1 MGVSSCPRNLTDSL
15 YAMDH
20 QTRLSQALAYAQAV
34 HAGVMRKGTD
44 IPYLA
49 HVVGVS
55 VIVMETG
62 GTEDEA
68 IAGLLHDTLEDGG
81 DPDRIRAELTALF
94 GARVLEIVEAMSD
107 ATPEAGEA
115 KPPWRARK
123 ESYIAH
129 LRACDDTGVHR
140 VCMADKLYN
149 LRAINDDLDEIGD
162 ALWQRFNAPPEE
174 QLWYFRALGDAFADG
189 PLAATR
195 LRAAYAS
202 ELRRLGLRPGDEG
215 CPGFG
220 NEPR

>member
-1 MGVSSCPRNLTDSL
+1 MLVAPS
-15 YAMDH
+15 
-20 QTRLSQALAYAQAV
+20 RLSQALAYAQAV

-81 DPDRIRAELTALF
+81 DPDRMRAEIKDQF
-94 GARVLEIVEAMSD
+94 GPRVLEIVEAMSD
-107 ATPEAGEA
+107 ATPAAGEQ

-123 ESYIAH
+123 EAYVAH
-129 LRACDDTGVHR
+129 LAGCDDPGVHR

-149 LRAINDDLDEIGD
+149 LRAINDDLAEIGD
-162 ALWQRFNAPPEE
+162 QLWERFSAPPED
-174 QLWYFRALGDAFADG
+174 QLWYFTALGEAFAAG
-189 PLAATR
+189 PLGGSRAGRAYGAELERLDAVVTTRRSAKAT
-195 LRAAYAS
+195 
-202 ELRRLGLRPGDEG
+202 
-215 CPGFG
+215 
-220 NEPR
+220 

>member
-1 MGVSSCPRNLTDSL
+1 MTNPSRLT
-15 YAMDH
+15 A
-20 QTRLSQALAYAQAV
+20 ALAYAEQI
-34 HAGVMRKGTD
+34 HAGVLRKGTT

-49 HVVGVS
+49 HVAGVA
-55 VIVMETG
+55 VTVMENG
-62 GTEDEA
+62 GSEDEV
-68 IAGLLHDTLEDGG
+68 IAGFLHDTLEDGG
-81 DPDRIRAELTALF
+81 DPDRIRAEITALF

-140 VCMADKLYN
+140 VCMADKIYN

-174 QLWYFRALGDAFADG
+174 QLWYFSALGDAFAEG
-189 PLAATR
+189 PLADTR
-195 LRAAYAS
+195 LRMAYAS
-202 ELRRLGLRPGDEG
+202 ALQRLETRLSDKG
-215 CPGFG
+215 
-220 NEPR
+220 